1 MVIHQGD
8 VYWVRLREPSGS
20 EPGYRHPHVVIQN
33 NLFNHSRIGTVVVA
47 SLTSNLR
54 RAKAPGNV
62 LLEKGEANL
71 PRKSVVNISQM
82 FTVNKNDLKEKIG
95 TLSPER
101 MYEILMG
108 MRLLT
113 EPRDVVHHGY
123 QPRMHT
129 DEESL

>member
-1 MVIHQGD
+1 MVIDQGD
-8 VYWVRLREPSGS
+8 VYWVSLREPSGS
-20 EPGYRHPHVVIQN
+20 EPGFCHPHVVIQN
-33 NLFNHSRIGTVVVA
+33 NLFNHSRIGTVVVV

-71 PRKSVVNISQM
+71 PKKSVVNISQV
-82 FTVNKNDLKEKIG
+82 FTVNKHDLKEKIG

-101 MYEILMG
+101 MHEILMG
-108 MRLLT
+108 IRLLT
-113 EPRDVVHHGY
+113 EPRDIVHHGY
-123 QPRMHT
+123 QPRIYT

>member
-1 MVIHQGD
+1 MVIDQGD
-8 VYWVRLREPSGS
+8 VYWVSLREPSGS

-71 PRKSVVNISQM
+71 PKKNVVNISQM
-82 FTVNKNDLKEKIG
+82 FTVNKIDLKDKIG
-95 TLSPER
+95 TLSPKR

-108 MRLLT
+108 VRLLT
-113 EPRDVVHHGY
+113 EPRDIVDHGY
-123 QPRMHT
+123 RPWMDT
-129 DEESL
+129 T

>member
-113 EPRDVVHHGY
+113 EPRDIVQHGY
-123 QPRMHT
+123 
-129 DEESL
+129 

>member
-1 MVIHQGD
+1 MAINQGD
-8 VYWVRLREPSGS
+8 VYWVSLRGPSGS

-33 NLFNHSRIGTVVVA
+33 NLFNHSHIGTVVVA

-62 LLEKGEANL
+62 LLEKREANL
-71 PRKSVVNISQM
+71 PKKSVVNISRM
-82 FTVNKNDLKEKIG
+82 FTVNKDDLKEKMG

-108 MRLLT
+108 IRLLT
-113 EPRDVVHHGY
+113 EPRDIDF
-123 QPRMHT
+123 Q
-129 DEESL
+129 